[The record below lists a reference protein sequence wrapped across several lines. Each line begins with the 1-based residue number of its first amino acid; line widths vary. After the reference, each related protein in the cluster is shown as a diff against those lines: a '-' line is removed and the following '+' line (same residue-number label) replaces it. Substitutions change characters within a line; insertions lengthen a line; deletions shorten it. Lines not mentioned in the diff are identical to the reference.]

1 MKRIAIITILAI
13 ILINSSS
20 LFAAATND
28 ILLIQSPKYKK
39 LSFDY
44 KINSFSLLLS
54 GDSIKSTDIIAPDSD
69 GTFIPD
75 DYSQKLKDGIGQF
88 SLGERDPY
96 NFSLKIN
103 PEIILTP
110 KNKKDYSKTAKEIM
124 GINVTLWAFN
134 WYIMKESWANISFR
148 TISWNLKHGPTWDID
163 PFIANQLAH
172 PYHGAIHYSVA
183 KANGLNYLESTISAF
198 LGSFMWEFFLES
210 RGIHNNP
217 PSTNDLMMNTLG
229 GATLGEALFRIAD
242 LVVDESSVGFER
254 VLRESLAFLINPAFG
269 FRAFTGKVSKLRNSP
284 EKHYYNLSLPFGAYR
299 SSTNKPY
306 FIIAANL
313 EYKDFLKKE
322 NSEINPYDWF
332 TFDCRIGLR
341 DNALR
346 HTEIFTTGIITG
358 KKLKN
363 GLAGLFG
370 IFDYVET
377 YAADKISAIGV
388 GPGLV
393 NFSSSDS
400 DLFFNSS
407 GVISLIIGGSSPSFD
422 SEDYHFGKKFNDPY
436 YFGPGMLGRIKL
448 EFGKKGLGSIDTG
461 FSQYW
466 VHSIYTNANEFLGI
480 LSLSIKYDL
489 SDKSQI
495 SLGYDYYLRH
505 GMYQGERFAGAK
517 PAARALYILKF

>member
-1 MKRIAIITILAI
+1 MKRIATITILAI
-13 ILINSSS
+13 ILINSSN

-44 KINSFSLLLS
+44 KINSFFLPVSEDLRKPLDIMQPD
-54 GDSIKSTDIIAPDSD
+54 GDDSF
-69 GTFIPD
+69 TTD
-75 DYSQKLKDGIGQF
+75 DYSQRVKDAISQF
-88 SLGERDPY
+88 NLGTK
-96 NFSLKIN
+96 NSGAFSFKIN

-110 KNKKDYSKTAKEIM
+110 KNKKDYSKTAKEIAI
-124 GINVTLWAFN
+124 INGTVWAFD
-134 WYIMKESWANISFR
+134 WYILKKSWADISLQ
-148 TISWNLKHGPTWDID
+148 SVLWNFKHGPTWDID
-163 PFIANQLAH
+163 DFLTNQFMH

-269 FRAFTGKVSKLRNSP
+269 FRTFTGKVSKLRNSP
-284 EKHYYNLSLPFGAYR
+284 EKPYYNLNLPFGAYR
-299 SSTNKPY
+299 SSTNKPH

-400 DLFFNSS
+400 DLFLNSS

-505 GMYQGERFAGAK
+505 QGERFAGAK